1 MLRTEATVG
10 GCCWAV
16 EPPWARRV
24 GAAVITPSRTRDTA
38 KVFIGF
44 SLSCGAG
51 AGILRFRGVGSH
63 RQVLLSACTTR
74 LRVSTRARQGGV
86 LGLGDRGEGGFDD
99 VESFV
104 ELFIGDDERDED
116 ADDVVEG
123 AGGDGDKAVLVAVA
137 GDLLGFGVGRL
148 ARGGAADELDGAHA
162 AKAAHLADE
171 IPFPLPD
178 ASALFKTFADFGGA
192 RQQAIL
198 LYAFDHGERRGT
210 RQGVSAKGS
219 AEGAR
224 AGRVHNFGAAGDGG
238 DGHAPAE
245 RLRHGDQVGLDAEMF
260 GSEPLSGA
268 SEA

>member
-74 LRVSTRARQGGV
+74 LRVSTRAGQGGV

-104 ELFIGDDERDED
+104 ELFVGDDERDED

-171 IPFPLPD
+171 IPFLLPD

-192 RQQAIL
+192 
-198 LYAFDHGERRGT
+198 RRGT

-260 GSEPLSGA
+260 GSEPPSGA